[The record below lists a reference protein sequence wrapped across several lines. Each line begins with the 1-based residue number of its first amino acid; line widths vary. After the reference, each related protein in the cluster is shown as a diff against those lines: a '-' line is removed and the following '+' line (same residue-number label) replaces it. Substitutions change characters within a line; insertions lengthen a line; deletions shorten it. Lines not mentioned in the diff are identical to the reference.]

1 MCKFIGCNYDTEEDK
16 DKILKS
22 YDEYILNK
30 LAFLNDTYSN
40 KNTKFSYFTY
50 YKNFFHEEE
59 IIKGKDLMYFT
70 TIEIKE
76 LIMSLVNTKPSSR
89 GAFLSFINNYLN
101 YCVDRG
107 YINHNQAI
115 AINTKEIKKVSKK
128 VIDIEL
134 INLKNFYEM
143 VNEVYTKNS
152 YNRVIIPVLFARYGI
167 IGEGCED
174 ICNLCFE
181 DIDVQNKIV
190 RIKKEDKTI
199 LLPIDDDFIK
209 WIYKVTEDNDTG
221 IILLSNKGQKIESK
235 NTIYNMF
242 FRFFSVIDRKRISAK
257 SLRESRKLD
266 LLADIRKYRKVTIKD
281 IEEIE
286 KLISYNNKNDI
297 SRTGILKLKQ
307 LYTTVFGDDVG

>member
-1 MCKFIGCNYDTEEDK
+1 MEFIGANYNSEEEK
-16 DKILKS
+16 NKILET
-22 YDEYILNK
+22 YDEFTMNK

-40 KNTKFSYFTY
+40 KNTKLSYFIY

-76 LIMSLVNTKPSSR
+76 LLLSLINTKPSSR

-101 YCVDRG
+101 YCVDKG
-107 YINHNQAI
+107 YINHNQSV
-115 AINTKEIKKVSKK
+115 AINTKEIKKVSKR
-128 VIDIEL
+128 VIDVEL

-167 IGEGCED
+167 LGEECYD
-174 ICNLCFE
+174 ICNLRFD
-181 DIDVQNKIV
+181 DIDMDNKLV
-190 RIKKEDKTI
+190 RIKREDKTI
-199 LLPIDDDFIK
+199 LLPIDDNFIK
-209 WIYKVTEDNDTG
+209 WIYKITEDNNTG

-235 NTIYNMF
+235 HTIYNMF
-242 FRFFSVIDRKRISAK
+242 YRFFNTLGVKRISAK
-257 SLRESRKLD
+257 SLRNSRKMD
-266 LLADIRKYRKVTIKD
+266 LLADIRKYRKVTIRD

-286 KLISYNNKNDI
+286 KLISYDNKNDV
-297 SRTGILKLKQ
+297 SRTGILKLRD
-307 LYTTVFGDDVG
+307 LYETVFGENVSK

>member
-16 DKILKS
+16 DKILKT

-40 KNTKFSYFTY
+40 KNTKLSYFTY

-76 LIMSLVNTKPSSR
+76 LLLSLINTKPSSR

-101 YCVDRG
+101 YCVDKG
-107 YINHNQAI
+107 YINHNQSV
-115 AINTKEIKKVSKK
+115 AINTKEIKKVSKR
-128 VIDIEL
+128 VIDVEL

-167 IGEGCED
+167 LGEGCED
-174 ICNLCFE
+174 IMNLTFE
-181 DIDVQNKIV
+181 NVDHHNKLV
-190 RIKKEDKTI
+190 RIKKNGDVI
-199 LLPIDDDFIK
+199 LLPIDENFIK
-209 WIYKVTEDNDTG
+209 WVYKASNNDTG
-221 IILLSNKGQKIESK
+221 IILKNNRGEAIESK

-242 FRFFSVIDRKRISAK
+242 YKFFSVIDKPRISAK
-257 SLRESRKLD
+257 VLRENRKLD
-266 LLADIRKYRKVTIKD
+266 LLGDIRKERDITMKD
-281 IEEIE
+281 IEMVEC
-286 KLISYNNKNDI
+286 LISYDNDNN
-297 SRTGILKLKQ
+297 SRTGILKLRD
-307 LYTTVFGDDVG
+307 LYEVVFGENVSK

>member
-16 DKILKS
+16 DKILKT

-40 KNTKFSYFTY
+40 KNTKLSYFIY

-76 LIMSLVNTKPSSR
+76 LLLSLINTKPSSR

-101 YCVDRG
+101 YCVDKG
-107 YINHNQAI
+107 YINHNQSV
-115 AINTKEIKKVSKK
+115 AINTKEIKKVSKR
-128 VIDIEL
+128 VIDVEL

-199 LLPIDDDFIK
+199 LLPIDNNFIN

-242 FRFFSVIDRKRISAK
+242 YKFFSVIDKTRISAK
-257 SLRESRKLD
+257 SLRENRKLD
-266 LLADIRKYRKVTIKD
+266 LLGDIRKYRKVTIKD

-286 KLISYNNKNDI
+286 KLISYDNNSD

-307 LYTTVFGDDVG
+307 LYSVIFGEEI

>member
-16 DKILKS
+16 DKILKT

-40 KNTKFSYFTY
+40 KNTKLSYFIY

-76 LIMSLVNTKPSSR
+76 LLLSLINTKPSSR

-101 YCVDRG
+101 YCVDKG
-107 YINHNQAI
+107 YINHNQSV
-115 AINTKEIKKVSKK
+115 AINTKEIKKVSKR
-128 VIDIEL
+128 VIDVEL

-174 ICNLCFE
+174 IMNLTFE
-181 DIDVQNKIV
+181 NIDKNNKLVKI
-190 RIKKEDKTI
+190 IKNNREI
-199 LLPIDDDFIK
+199 LLPIDNDFIK
-209 WIYKVTEDNDTG
+209 WVYKASENDTG
-221 IILLSNKGQKIESK
+221 IILKNNRGEAIESK

-242 FRFFSVIDRKRISAK
+242 YKFFSVIDKTRISAK
-257 SLRESRKLD
+257 NLRENRKLD
-266 LLADIRKYRKVTIKD
+266 ILGQIRVKREVTIKD
-281 IEEIE
+281 IEMVEN
-286 KLISYNNKNDI
+286 LISYDNNNN
-297 SRTGILKLKQ
+297 SRTGVLKLRD
-307 LYTTVFGDDVG
+307 LYEVIFGENVSK

>member
-16 DKILKS
+16 DKILKT

-40 KNTKFSYFTY
+40 KNTKLSYFTY

-76 LIMSLVNTKPSSR
+76 LLLSLINTKPSSR

-101 YCVDRG
+101 YCVDKG
-107 YINHNQAI
+107 YINHNQSV
-115 AINTKEIKKVSKK
+115 AINTKEIKKVSKR
-128 VIDIEL
+128 VIDVEL

-152 YNRVIIPVLFARYGI
+152 YNRVIIPVLFTRYGI

-190 RIKKEDKTI
+190 RIKKEDKII
-199 LLPIDDDFIK
+199 LLPIDNNFIN

-242 FRFFSVIDRKRISAK
+242 YRFFSVLERPRISAK
-257 SLRESRKLD
+257 ILRENRKLD
-266 LLADIRKYRKVTIKD
+266 LLGDIRKERDVTIKD
-281 IEEIE
+281 IEMVES
-286 KLISYNNKNDI
+286 LISYDNDNN
-297 SRTGILKLKQ
+297 SRTGILKLRD
-307 LYTTVFGDDVG
+307 LYEVVFGENVSK